1 MKTTIVPAQI
11 TTVEDK
17 VAGNISFTQ
26 LLLMVVPV
34 FFGGAV
40 FTFVPPFMEITTGKG
55 ITVMVIASLF
65 LGLAI
70 RIRGRLVLEWII
82 VRVRY
87 NRRPRHVVFDKND
100 DYLRTMYVAPAA
112 AEEKHEAPENESP
125 AFTLREVNVSSLVHY
140 EKLLSDPNTDIHFET
155 TKKGGLRVYVKQID

>member
-40 FTFVPPFMEITTGKG
+40 FTFVPPFMNITAGKG
-55 ITVMVIASLF
+55 IAVALIATIF

-70 RIRGRLVLEWII
+70 RIRGRLILEWII
-82 VRVRY
+82 IRMRY
-87 NRRPRHVVFDKND
+87 NRRPRYVVFQKNS
-100 DYLRTMYVAPAA
+100 DYLRTEISKVAPA
-112 AEEKHEAPENESP
+112 EEEPARPDSQENP
-125 AFTLREVNVSSLVHY
+125 FTLREVDVSSLVHY
-140 EKLLSDPNTDIHFET
+140 EKLLNDPNTDIHFET
-155 TKKGGLRVYVKQID
+155 TKKGALRVYIKQID

>member
-40 FTFVPPFMEITTGKG
+40 FTFIPPFMSITAGKG
-55 ITVMVIASLF
+55 ITVTLIATIF

-70 RIRGRLVLEWII
+70 RIRGRLIIEWII
-82 VRVRY
+82 IRMRY
-87 NRRPRHVVFDKND
+87 NRRPRYVVFQKNN
-100 DYLRTMYVAPAA
+100 DYLRTEISSVAPT
-112 AEEKHEAPENESP
+112 EEDATLPDSKENN
-125 AFTLREVNVSSLVHY
+125 FKLREVDVSSLVHY

-155 TKKGGLRVYVKQID
+155 TKKGALRVNVKQID

>member
-40 FTFVPPFMEITTGKG
+40 FTFVPPFMNITAGKG
-55 ITVMVIASLF
+55 IPIVLLAAIF

-70 RIRGRLVLEWII
+70 RIRGRLILEWII
-82 VRVRY
+82 IRMRY
-87 NRRPRHVVFDKND
+87 NRRPRYVVFQKNT
-100 DYLRTMYVAPAA
+100 DYLRTQLTAA
-112 AEEKHEAPENESP
+112 APTEEKQEEPETGSP

>member
-40 FTFVPPFMEITTGKG
+40 FTFVPPFMNITVGKG
-55 ITVMVIASLF
+55 IAVVLMAVIF

-70 RIRGRLVLEWII
+70 RIRGRLILEWII
-82 VRVRY
+82 IRMRY
-87 NRRPRHVVFDKND
+87 NRRPRYVVFQKNS
-100 DYLRTMYVAPAA
+100 DYLRTQLTAAAP
-112 AEEKHEAPENESP
+112 AEEKATLPGNEEDT
-125 AFTLREVNVSSLVHY
+125 FTHREVDVSSLVHY
-140 EKLLSDPNTDIHFET
+140 EKLLSDPNTNIHFET
-155 TKKGGLRVYVKQID
+155 TKKGVLRVNIKQID